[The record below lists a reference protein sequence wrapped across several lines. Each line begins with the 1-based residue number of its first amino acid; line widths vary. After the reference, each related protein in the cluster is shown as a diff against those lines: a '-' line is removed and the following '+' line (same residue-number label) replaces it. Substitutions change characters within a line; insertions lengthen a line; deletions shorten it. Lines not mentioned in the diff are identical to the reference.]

1 MLGRMDCSGLTDIG
15 KKREANQDHFLI
27 ADLNKSLRVHETSLG
42 LNYQTRLF
50 GGSQG
55 KLLMVADGMGGH
67 QSGERASML
76 AIDGVVSYVLES
88 LTWMSRLDDR
98 KRDFETELIGA
109 LDAGQKL
116 IQRESDAMPARRG
129 MGTTLTLAYIYWPKM
144 YVVHAGDSRCYRL
157 SQGKLEQ
164 LTSDHTMAA
173 LTEKGKE
180 VAKDEAEIVKPMS
193 HILYSALGGN
203 GDGLYPDVGRYDL
216 AIGDAILLCTDGL
229 TRHVSART
237 IREQLSSQDSA
248 KTTCQKLIQLAIAGG
263 GADNITVVVAK
274 FRETDEALCEEV
286 EVECFGQEEVAKS
299 KTLTAD
305 EDTLDSPIAVSSEE
319 TRPIR

>member
-1 MLGRMDCSGLTDIG
+1 MLGRMDCSGLTNIG
-15 KKREANQDHFLI
+15 SKRDVNQDHFLI

-88 LTWMSRLDDR
+88 LSWMSRLDDR
-98 KRDFETELIGA
+98 QRDFETELIGA

-116 IQRESDAMPARRG
+116 IQRESAAIPAHRG

-144 YVVHAGDSRCYRL
+144 YVVHAGDSRCYML
-157 SQGKLEQ
+157 GQGKFEQ
-164 LTSDHTMAA
+164 LTTDHTMAA
-173 LTEKGKE
+173 LTEKGRE
-180 VAKDEAEIVKPMS
+180 LVDQDAQLAKPMS
-193 HILYSALGGN
+193 HVLYSALGGN

-229 TRHVSART
+229 TRHVASRT
-237 IREQLSSQDSA
+237 IREHLSSRDSA
-248 KTTCQKLIQLAIAGG
+248 KTTCQKLVQLAIDGG
-263 GADNITVVVAK
+263 GSDNITVVVAK
-274 FRETDEALCEEV
+274 FRATDEELCEEID
-286 EVECFGQEEVAKS
+286 VECFGAEEVPAS
-299 KTLTAD
+299 KVGFKD
-305 EDTLDSPIAVSSEE
+305 DDTLDSPIGKNSEE
-319 TRPIR
+319 TRPVA